1 MAGSKDSEGKKKRDS
16 SRLDEIGGYKVL
28 PVKFDSG
35 DDQATATHYIYFKQ
49 HSSSRDEI
57 LMPSSRTL
65 FMYNLPADTTERDIK
80 RLFQGLARVARV
92 IFHEVVGQDILQI
105 TAIKAKMINEIAVSI
120 AATAE
125 KPASG
130 RKRKQKKDSA
140 ARDEAIKPV
149 ARAHLLASGGSAHVV
164 LLEDEEMENMLSMK
178 AGVRQWPERDADD
191 KTDPLQY
198 RGLTRYL
205 FEYRAARPPADLLK
219 TDVDSYMAKFQEAQY
234 ERDRM
239 LAQQQNVPDEDGFI
253 TVVRRGRNTRNSD
266 GKNAVVAATAEE
278 AREAAAKKKDIVF
291 GNMYR
296 FQVRERKRDQLAEL
310 RKKFEEDKEK
320 IARMRQAR
328 QFRPY

>member
-1 MAGSKDSEGKKKRDS
+1 MAGSKLSGSKKGGG
-16 SRLDEIGGYKVL
+16 RLDEIGGYKVL
-28 PVKFDSG
+28 PVRFDSSN
-35 DDQATATHYIYFKQ
+35 TESATHFIYFKQ
-49 HSSSRDEI
+49 HNNNRDEI

-65 FMYNLPADTTERDIK
+65 FMYNLPADTSERDIK

-92 IFHEVVGQDILQI
+92 VFHEVVGQDILRT
-105 TAIKAKMINEIAVSI
+105 TAIKAKMINEIAASI
-120 AATAE
+120 AATTE
-125 KPASG
+125 KPAGG
-130 RKRKQKKDSA
+130 RKHKQKK
-140 ARDEAIKPV
+140 EETKEEPTKPV
-149 ARAHLLASGGSAHVV
+149 ARAHVLASGGSAHVV
-164 LLEDEEMENMLSMK
+164 LLEDEEMESVLSMK
-178 AGVRQWPERDADD
+178 AGVRQWPERESDD
-191 KTDPLQY
+191 RTDPLEY

-205 FEYRAARPPADLLK
+205 FEHRAARPPAELLK
-219 TDVDSYMAKFQEAQY
+219 ADVDGYMAKFQEAQF

-239 LAQQQNVPDEDGFI
+239 LAQKQNVPDEDGFI

-266 GKNAVVAATAEE
+266 GKNAVVAATVEE
-278 AREAAAKKKDIVF
+278 AREAAVKKKEVLF